1 MSILAIDFGTSR
13 IKAAYWDAERSE
25 AVMLPIGQGGRLYVP
40 SLFYVGKDGKI
51 RFGDDAERELYHDPE
66 GVLDNLKL
74 DLDKAFQYL
83 RENQQVKTSD
93 LMTLLLRRII
103 EHSAREVKGFGGK
116 APEKLVLTYPAKLDY
131 EDIYRDALKEA
142 KYRGEAVFI
151 REPEAAGWAW
161 VKEENP
167 KPGEVLVVL
176 DFGGGTIDW
185 ATLQVDEQRRP
196 VMIPDLRP
204 DGMTA
209 AGLHVDEGLFDE
221 MMRQLRTEAR
231 TYALSHRAQVLE
243 QIRLMKESQ
252 NGSAVLSGDSSQP
265 LEVRLGAESFT
276 FERKI
281 FEGVVKRAVLD
292 QAIGRI
298 EGYMQKVVMHQQAG
312 ARKQIWCVLAGGT
325 RLLSGLEEQVKKRIK
340 EIGKAGGV
348 EVKFSE
354 IAQADFATVRGA
366 VLWQCQSLDE
376 KPVDERDEVVS
387 PDKSTTRQEKMKP
400 AYLRYLPSV
409 AGGIVVVLIAAF
421 FLNLAIISA
430 KRTEPVK
437 VIPDKPLELFNNFV
451 LIRGGEFTLGS
462 QIYERERADNETPH
476 RVKVSDFY
484 MGKYEVTQAEW
495 ESVTGT
501 NPSEYKG
508 ANLPVENVC
517 WYDCQAFIETLNR
530 KTGKKYRLP
539 TEAEWEYACRAGT
552 ITPFNTG
559 GNLKANQANCRD
571 HESYYQLVMDVM
583 RIFRA
588 ATVPV
593 NSFTPNAWGLYNMH
607 GNVSE
612 WCSDWYDSGYY
623 DACKAKGV
631 VENPVGPEAGSYRVL
646 RGGYW
651 DSDAGRCRSAFRS
664 IVSPG
669 NRNAFVGFRLVFVP

>member
-1 MSILAIDFGTSR
+1 MSVLAIDFGTSR
-13 IKAAYWDAERSE
+13 IKAAYWDAERGE
-25 AVMLPIGQGGRLYVP
+25 AVMLPIGQGGWLYVP
-40 SLFYVGKDGKI
+40 SLFYVGRDGKI

-83 RENQQVKTSD
+83 RENQQVKTSE
-93 LMTLLLRRII
+93 LITLLLRRII

-131 EDIYRDALKEA
+131 EEIYRDALKEA
-142 KYRGEAVFI
+142 KYKGEAVFI

-161 VKEENP
+161 VKEEDP

-209 AGLHVDEGLFDE
+209 AGLHVDEGLYDE
-221 MMRQLRTEAR
+221 MMRKLGTEAR
-231 TYALSHRAQVLE
+231 AYALSHRAQVLE

-252 NGSAVLSGDSSQP
+252 NGRAALSGDSSQP

-276 FERKI
+276 FDRKI

-298 EGYMQKVVMHQQAG
+298 EGYMQKVVKHQQAG
-312 ARKQIWCVLAGGT
+312 ARKQLWCVLAGGT

-348 EVKFSE
+348 EVKFTE

-366 VLWQCQSLDE
+366 VLWQCNSLDE

-387 PDKSTTRQEKMKP
+387 PDQSTTRQEKIKP
-400 AYLRYLPSV
+400 AYLRYLPPI
-409 AGGIVVVLIAAF
+409 AGIVVVLIAAF
-421 FLNLAIISA
+421 FLILPIISA
-430 KRTEPVK
+430 KKVELVEEIAVPSAPPVAPP
-437 VIPDKPLELFNNFV
+437 VPSSQTAELFGNFV
-451 LIRGGEFTLGS
+451 LIRGGEFTMGS
-462 QIYERERADNETPH
+462 PTYEPERDDDDETQH

-501 NPSEYKG
+501 NPSTFKG
-508 ANLPVENVC
+508 ANLPVENVS
-517 WYDCQAFIETLNR
+517 WNDC
-530 KTGKKYRLP
+530 
-539 TEAEWEYACRAGT
+539 
-552 ITPFNTG
+552 
-559 GNLKANQANCRD
+559 
-571 HESYYQLVMDVM
+571 
-583 RIFRA
+583 
-588 ATVPV
+588 
-593 NSFTPNAWGLYNMH
+593 
-607 GNVSE
+607 
-612 WCSDWYDSGYY
+612 
-623 DACKAKGV
+623 
-631 VENPVGPEAGSYRVL
+631 
-646 RGGYW
+646 
-651 DSDAGRCRSAFRS
+651 
-664 IVSPG
+664 
-669 NRNAFVGFRLVFVP
+669 

>member
-1 MSILAIDFGTSR
+1 MSVLAIDFGTSR

-74 DLDKAFQYL
+74 DLDKAYQYL
-83 RENQQVKTSD
+83 RENQQVKTSE

-131 EDIYRDALKEA
+131 EDIYRDALKDA

-196 VMIPDLRP
+196 LLIPDLRP

-209 AGLHVDEGLFDE
+209 AGLHVDEGLYDE
-221 MMRQLRTEAR
+221 MMRRLGTEAR
-231 TYALSHRAQVLE
+231 AYAMSNRAQVLE

-298 EGYMQKVVMHQQAG
+298 EGYMQKVVKHQQSG
-312 ARKQIWCVLAGGT
+312 GRKQLWCVLAGGT
-325 RLLSGLEEQVKKRIK
+325 RLLAGLEEQVKKRIK
-340 EIGKAGGV
+340 EIGKASGV
-348 EVKFSE
+348 EIKFAE
-354 IAQADFATVRGA
+354 IRQADFATVRGA
-366 VLWQCQSLDE
+366 VLWQCHSLDE
-376 KPVDERDEVVS
+376 KPVEERDEVVS
-387 PDKSTTRQEKMKP
+387 PDKSTSRQEKIKP
-400 AYLRYLPSV
+400 AYLRYLPPV
-409 AGGIVVVLIAAF
+409 AGIIVVLIAAF
-421 FLNLAIISA
+421 FLILPIISA
-430 KRTEPVK
+430 KKVELVEEIAVPAAPPV
-437 VIPDKPLELFNNFV
+437 PSSQTAELFGNFL
-451 LIRGGEFTLGS
+451 LIRGGEFRMGS
-462 QIYERERADNETPH
+462 PTYEPERDDDETQH

-501 NPSEYKG
+501 NPSTFKG
-508 ANLPVENVC
+508 ANLPVENVS
-517 WYDCQAFIETLNR
+517 WEDCQAFIQALNR
-530 KTGKKYRLP
+530 KTGKTYRLP

-552 ITPFNTG
+552 ITPFSTG
-559 GNLKANQANCRD
+559 GNLTTEQANYDGNNPYNNNRKGQYR
-571 HESYYQLVMDVM
+571 EK
-583 RIFRA
+583 
-588 ATVPV
+588 TVAV
-593 NSFTPNAWGLYNMH
+593 DSFNPNAWGLYNMH
-607 GNVSE
+607 GNVYE
-612 WCSDWYDSGYY
+612 WCSDWYGGYESGL
-623 DACKAKGV
+623 A
-631 VENPVGPEAGSYRVL
+631 ENPAGPTTGSSRVL
-646 RGGYW
+646 RGGSWYGG
-651 DSDAGRCRSAFRS
+651 AMHCRSADRGS
-664 IVSPG
+664 NTPG
-669 NRNAFVGFRLVFVP
+669 RRYGNIAFRLVFVP